1 MITLPNRTGG
11 RNVEVVG
18 GRPGSLMTS
27 PARGTRFEEK
37 MELLLLAA
45 ALVIVALT
53 ATGVHRHQQAAAWDR
68 ELDQAFGTNTKRDL
82 PRHRTL

>member
-1 MITLPNRTGG
+1 
-11 RNVEVVG
+11 
-18 GRPGSLMTS
+18 
-27 PARGTRFEEK
+27 

-53 ATGVHRHQQAAAWDR
+53 ATGVHRHQQAAARDR